1 MRTPSV
7 NRPGFWFKADTL
19 MDVLRFRANEE
30 ADAPAYTFLVDG
42 EGGELHFTYRDLER
56 RARAIAAQLQSLSRP
71 GERALL
77 LFPSGLDY
85 VVGFMGC
92 LFAGVIAVPAFPP
105 RLNRPTPRLQAIS
118 DASGAT
124 LALTT
129 SAVLANLDGRLGH
142 TPGLQSLRWIATDQV
157 SDDLAGLWKDPG
169 IGPDHIAFLQYTS
182 GSTSTPRGVM
192 VSHGNLMANSSLIYH
207 AGAITSSGGDEVL
220 VGGRGFT
227 WLPLYHD
234 MGLIGAIL
242 QPLYCGAYCT
252 FMSPLSFLQ
261 RPFRWLEGISRIRAT
276 HSGGPNFAYDLCAR
290 KITPEQKATLDL
302 SCWRMA
308 LNGSEPIRKE
318 TLDRFVEAFTCCGF
332 RREAL
337 APCYGL
343 AEATLMVTGG
353 WVDRVPVEDVIDEAA
368 LAAHRVV
375 SAASDAPGAKFV
387 VGSGHV
393 QPGETV
399 LIVDPDSHTPCP
411 SGRVGEIWVSGPSVC
426 KGYWGRPEDSERTF
440 GARLAD
446 SGEGPFLRTG
456 DLGFFKD
463 GELFVTGRLKDL
475 IIIRG
480 RNYYP
485 QDIEWTVMR
494 SHPALVTDSCAAFAL
509 DVDGEERLVIV
520 QEVERHGRDFNAGEV
535 IDTILR
541 AVAQEH
547 ELDVFT
553 VVLIKSGTISKTTS
567 GKIQRSAS
575 RAQYLKNELQEIR
588 RWSRPREQEHAA
600 AARPHIN
607 GEARKAGRPT
617 GEAIRTWLVARIAEL
632 LRIDARDVDLHKP
645 LANFGL
651 NSMQAVSL
659 SGELEDWLGTQLA
672 PTLLY
677 DYPTIDTIAAH
688 LGGEEGVR
696 GQGSGVR
703 EECASSSLTPN
714 PYPLTPAHL
723 TPASGPIAIVGL
735 SCRFPGADSPAAL
748 WRLLEEGVDAIR
760 EVPPSRWDLKRFYDP
775 NPAAPG
781 KMSTRWG
788 GFLDGIEDF
797 DRAFF
802 GISPR
807 EAARMDPQQR
817 LLLELA
823 WEALEDA
830 GIPADRLA
838 GSRTGVFVG
847 ISVNDYS
854 YLQTR
859 DPDLSDPYIG
869 TGNALS
875 IAAARLSYLF
885 DLHGPSLAVDTA
897 CSSSLVAIHLA
908 CRSLWNGEASVALVG
923 GVNVILAP
931 WITVNFSKAGFMA
944 PDGRCKTFDA
954 KANGYVRS
962 EGGGLVV
969 LKPLAQALAD
979 GDPVYAVIRGT
990 AVNQDGRSQGLTAPN
1005 GQAQEAVLREAYRA
1019 AGVSPGQVQY
1029 VEAHGTGTLLGDPIE
1044 ARALGK
1050 VLGQDRPAGKR
1061 CLVGSLKTNIGHLE
1075 SAAGVAG
1082 LIKVAL
1088 ALKHKKVPPSLHF
1101 EQPNPHIPFDELPLR
1116 VVTRLEPWPET
1127 EGQALAGVSSFGFGG
1142 TNAHA
1147 VLAEV
1152 PRFAPAPREVHPDRA
1167 CLLAL
1172 SARSPE
1178 ALQAQA
1184 RRWQDWMAGQVNGS
1198 VLPLGDVCFTA
1209 GDRRSHHEYRL
1220 ALVARNR
1227 EETLE
1232 RLGAFLQ
1239 GEKRPGLTTGRKALN
1254 RRPRAVWVFSGQGPQ
1269 WWGMGRQLLR
1279 EPAFRAVLEQCDQ
1292 LLAPLAGWSL
1302 LKEMQAGEAESRLAS
1317 TEVAQPVLFALQA
1330 GLAALWRS
1338 WGLAPDAVVGHSLGE
1353 VAAAHAAGVLTLED
1367 AIKVVFHRGRIMQR
1381 ATGLGKTAAVEMTME
1396 ECENLL
1402 AEYEGKLSIAAV
1414 NGPTSLTLSGDPL
1427 ALENLVVALQK
1438 RNVYARM
1445 LRVDYAF
1452 HSSQMDPLVDE
1463 LAEALR
1469 GLAPHPAAVPLFSTV
1484 TGLPSDGPEHDAGY
1498 WAGNIRRTVQFAPAI
1513 GQLLDL
1519 GHDTFLEI
1527 APHPVLSG
1535 PITQCLHA
1543 HGLKGTVLPSLR
1555 REDDDRAVLLGSL
1568 GALYAQGHAVDWK
1581 KVYPDG
1587 RHVRLPGY
1595 PWQRERCWV
1604 EGEEEASS
1612 GWGPPAADR
1621 HPLLMRHVRGAH
1633 ARHHHVWETELDRRR
1648 LPWLADHRLQG
1659 TMIVP
1664 GAAFV
1669 EMTLAA
1675 CAEAFGDPPYVLDET
1690 ELHKALILPE
1700 KGARTVQVVCTSDLL
1715 GEVTFQIFSRSPEG
1729 DPATAAWTLHANGK
1743 VRPGERPVP
1752 PGPIAIEEFKA
1763 GMDREKTRADFYQE
1777 VNDRGL
1783 TFGPTF
1789 QGVQHVWARD
1799 FAAIGKVRLPESLH
1813 ADVVR
1818 YGAHPALLDAALQVM
1833 GGALPV
1839 ATRKA
1844 TANSVLLPVQVGS
1857 IRFYAPVGPEC
1868 WIYSDLKPFTEL
1880 APDKFVGTGR
1890 LLDDSGRTLVE
1901 FRDVTLQRLD
1911 HDGRT
1916 GVHEKPAEW
1925 LHELQWQPQARP
1937 EAAGDA
1943 LPGSW
1948 LIFADSGGTGEALAA
1963 ALSARGERCVVVQP
1977 GDTYEREADLR
1988 VRLRP
1993 CHEED
1998 LQRLLAETMPAGA
2011 PPCRGVVHLWSLD
2024 VPALAEDAAAG
2035 LDRAL
2040 DLGCGSVL
2048 ALVHK
2053 LMRTGWAAVPQLWL
2067 VTRGAQEVG
2076 KPEAEDRLKAEL
2088 QLPAAVAQSPL
2099 WGMARVLAVEHP
2111 EFHCVRID
2119 LDPQRDPAEVA
2130 ALVDEI
2136 AARGAE
2142 DQVAFRG
2149 SARHVLRLVPRGAKA
2164 EADEAAG
2171 EGISPRLRVP
2181 DVRPIWL
2188 DAPTK
2193 GLLDNLVLCPTPFRE
2208 LGDGEVD
2215 IEVHAAGLNF
2225 RDVLNVLGL
2234 YPGAPIPLG
2243 GECSGRVLRV
2253 GKNVQGIKPGDEVMA
2268 VAPACMGTRSMTIAE
2283 LVVPKPEHLSFE
2295 EAATIPIAFLTA
2307 YYALHELGRMRAGEK
2322 VLIHAAAG
2330 GVGLAAMQ
2338 LARLAGAEVYATV
2351 GSAVK
2356 RAYLEAQGVR
2366 QVFSSRSLDFA
2377 DEIRAQTGG
2386 KGVDLVLNSLAGEF
2400 IPASLSLLGPFGRF
2414 LEIGRVDI
2422 YRNSQLGLQPFRN
2435 NLQFCT
2441 IDLELVSRERPGL
2454 VRSMLLEIVR
2464 LFRER
2469 KLEPLP
2475 RTVFPLPEAVAGFR
2489 YMQQRKNIGKIV
2501 FSVSE
2506 LQQAAPTAD
2515 PGTAHPAVRPDGTY
2529 LITGGLGALG
2539 LRVARWLARQGARH
2553 LVLVGRGGAAR
2564 ADARALEAVRAAG
2577 AEVVIAAADV
2587 SRREDV
2593 ARILADIDRA
2603 LPPLRGVIHAAGLLD
2618 DGFLVQLDQ
2627 ERFRRVFPA
2636 KAAGAWNLHLL
2647 TAGRPLDFFVC
2658 FSSVA
2663 AVLGSPAQA
2672 NYAAANVFMDELARA
2687 RAAQGLPALSINWGP
2702 WAEIGMAAQDHL
2714 AGNVAL
2720 QAMGKIAPDRGVE
2733 LLGQL
2738 LLEKDAQVAVL
2749 PINWKQWR
2757 RLFPVADRSPLL
2769 ALLAREEAADAP
2781 ARKGA
2786 LSAEAVLAAPQGERL
2801 RLLEVYVAGVLGF
2814 SADKLDM
2821 QQRLD
2826 QLGIDSL
2833 MAIELKNRVE
2843 VDLGVALTMA
2853 TFLQVP
2859 SVTELATAIL
2869 SQLEAAAPRAN
2880 AEKLDAMVERLEN
2893 LSDEEVRAL
2902 LAEETLAGGV

>member
-7 NRPGFWFKADTL
+7 NRPGFWFEAATL
-19 MDVLRFRANEE
+19 ADVLRFRAREE
-30 ADAPAYTFLVDG
+30 ADSHAYTFLVDG
-42 EGGELHFTYRDLER
+42 EGGELRCTYRDLDR
-56 RARAIAAQLQSLSRP
+56 RARAIAAHLQSVAQK

-77 LFPSGLDY
+77 LYPSGLDY
-85 VVGFMGC
+85 VFGFMGC
-92 LFAGVIAVPAFPP
+92 LYAGVIAVPAFPP

-124 LALTT
+124 IALTT
-129 SAVLANLDGRLGH
+129 SSVLANLDGRLGH
-142 TPGLQSLRWIATDQV
+142 TPGLQSLRWIATDRV
-157 SDDLAGLWKDPG
+157 ADDLAGRWQDPG
-169 IGPDHIAFLQYTS
+169 VGEEHLAFLQYTS

-207 AGAITSSGGDEVL
+207 SGATTSDGGDEVL
-220 VGGRGFT
+220 VGGHGFT

-242 QPLYCGAYCT
+242 QPLFCGASCT

-261 RPFRWLEGISRIRAT
+261 RPFRWLEAISRLRAT

-290 KITPEQKATLDL
+290 KITAAQKATLDL
-302 SCWRMA
+302 SCWRVA

-318 TLDRFVEAFTCCGF
+318 TLDRFVEAFACCGF

-343 AEATLMVTGG
+343 AEATLMVTGS
-353 WVDRVPVEDVIDEAA
+353 WVDRPPVEEAIDEAA
-368 LAAHRVV
+368 LAANRVV
-375 SAASDAPGAKFV
+375 PVSLDAPGAKLA

-393 QPGETV
+393 QRDEKV
-399 LIVDPDSHTPCP
+399 LIVDPDTHTPAP

-426 KGYWGRPEDSERTF
+426 KGYWGRPQDGERTF

-446 SGEGPFLRTG
+446 TGEGPFLRTG

-475 IIIRG
+475 IIVRG

-509 DVDGEERLVIV
+509 DVDGEERLVVV
-520 QEVERHGRDFNAGEV
+520 QEVERQGRDFNPDEI

-541 AVAQEH
+541 AVSREH
-547 ELDVFT
+547 ELDVYA

-588 RWSRPREQEHAA
+588 RWTRPLDQERAAA
-600 AARPHIN
+600 AARPHLN
-607 GEARKAGRPT
+607 GSARRAGRPS

-651 NSMQAVSL
+651 NSVQAVSL

-688 LGGEEGVR
+688 LGGEDEPGASATGVDPAVVHAAPA
-696 GQGSGVR
+696 SGATV
-703 EECASSSLTPN
+703 
-714 PYPLTPAHL
+714 
-723 TPASGPIAIVGL
+723 SGPIAIVGL
-735 SCRFPGADSPAAL
+735 SCRVPGADSPEAL
-748 WRLLEEGVDAIR
+748 WKLLEEGVDAIR
-760 EVPPSRWDLKRFYDP
+760 EVPPTRWDLKRFYDP

-781 KMSTRWG
+781 KMNTRWG
-788 GFLDGIEDF
+788 GFLDKIEDF

-830 GIPADRLA
+830 GIPADKLA
-838 GSRTGVFVG
+838 GSKTGVFVG
-847 ISVNDYS
+847 ISVNDYG
-854 YLQTR
+854 YLQAR

-897 CSSSLVAIHLA
+897 CSSALVAIHLA
-908 CRSLWNGEASVALVG
+908 CRSLWNGESSAAIAG

-979 GDPVYAVIRGT
+979 GDPIYAVIRGT
-990 AVNQDGRSQGLTAPN
+990 AVNQDGKSQGLTAPN

-1050 VLGQDRPAGKR
+1050 VLARDRPEGHR

-1088 ALKHKKVPPSLHF
+1088 ALKHKKIPPSLHF

-1116 VVTRLEPWPET
+1116 VVTRLEAWPET

-1152 PRFAPAPREVHPDRA
+1152 PRFAPAPREIIPDQA
-1167 CLLAL
+1167 CLLPL

-1178 ALQAQA
+1178 ALQALA
-1184 RRWQDWMAGQVNGS
+1184 RRYRDWLAGQVNGS
-1198 VLPLGDVCFTA
+1198 VLPLWDVCFTA
-1209 GDRRSHHEYRL
+1209 GDRRSHHEHRL
-1220 ALVARNR
+1220 ALVAHDRQ
-1227 EETLE
+1227 EVLE
-1232 RLGAFLQ
+1232 RLQAFAQ
-1239 GEKRPGLTTGRKALN
+1239 GEKRPGLSAGRKALN
-1254 RRPRAVWVFSGQGPQ
+1254 RKPRVVWVFSGQGPQ

-1279 EPAFRAVLEQCDQ
+1279 EPAFRAVVEQCDQ

-1353 VAAAHAAGVLTLED
+1353 VAAAHAAGALSLED
-1367 AIKVVFHRGRIMQR
+1367 AIQVVYHRGRIMQR
-1381 ATGLGKTAAVEMTME
+1381 ATGLGKTAAVELTLE
-1396 ECENLL
+1396 ECETLL
-1402 AEYEGKLSIAAV
+1402 AEHEGRLSVAAI
-1414 NGPTSLTLSGDPL
+1414 NSPTSLTLSGDPV
-1427 ALENLVVALQK
+1427 ALEDLVLGLQK
-1438 RNVYARM
+1438 RSVYARM

-1452 HSSQMDPLVDE
+1452 HSSQMDPFMDE

-1469 GLAPHPAAVPLFSTV
+1469 GIAPKAATVPLFSTV
-1484 TGLPSDGPEHDAGY
+1484 TGRPSDGLEYDAGY
-1498 WAGNIRRTVQFAPAI
+1498 WARNIRRTVQFAPAI
-1513 GQLLDL
+1513 GRLLDQ
-1519 GHDTFLEI
+1519 GHDAFLEI

-1535 PITQCLHA
+1535 SITQCLHA
-1543 HGLKGTVLPSLR
+1543 RGLAGTVLPSLR

-1568 GALYAQGHAVDWK
+1568 GALYARGHAVDWK
-1581 KVYPDG
+1581 KVYPGG

-1595 PWQRERCWV
+1595 VWQRERCWV
-1604 EGEEEASS
+1604 EGEEGASD
-1612 GWGPPAADR
+1612 GWGPVAASER
-1621 HPLLMRHVRGAH
+1621 HPLLLRHLQGAH
-1633 ARHHHVWETELDRRR
+1633 ARNHHIWETELDRRR

-1659 TMIVP
+1659 SMIVP
-1664 GAAFV
+1664 GAAYV
-1669 EMTLAA
+1669 EMALAA
-1675 CAEAFGDPPYVLDET
+1675 AAEAFGKPPYSLEAT
-1690 ELHKALILPE
+1690 TLHKALILPE
-1700 KGARTVQVVCTSDLL
+1700 KGSRTVQVVFNPNPL
-1715 GEVTFQIFSRSPEG
+1715 GEIAFQVFSRSPEG
-1729 DPATAAWTLHANGK
+1729 DPATAAWLLHAEGK
-1743 VRPGERPVP
+1743 VRPGAGESQPEP
-1752 PGPIAIEEFKA
+1752 TPIEGLKVGAV
-1763 GMDREKTRADFYQE
+1763 REKKHDDFYE
-1777 VNDRGL
+1777 VVNRRAL
-1783 TFGPTF
+1783 NFGPTF
-1789 QGVQHVWARD
+1789 MGVQHVWARD
-1799 FAAIGKVRLPESLH
+1799 FAAIGQVRAPEALH
-1813 ADVVR
+1813 ADIAR
-1818 YGAHPALLDAALQVM
+1818 YGAHPALLDAALQLICA
-1833 GGALPV
+1833 ALPEKTQE
-1839 ATRKA
+1839 AIGRT
-1844 TANSVLLPVQVGS
+1844 VLLPVSVEK
-1857 IRFYAPVGPEC
+1857 IVFYAPVGPSC
-1868 WIYSDLKPFTEL
+1868 WSYSVLEPFAEVL
-1880 APDKFVGTGR
+1880 PEKFVGTGC
-1890 LLDDSGRTLVE
+1890 LLDDAGNKLVE
-1901 FRDVTLQRLD
+1901 FCGVTLQRLD
-1911 HDGRT
+1911 VETRSAIP
-1916 GVHEKPAEW
+1916 EKPAEW

-1937 EAAGDA
+1937 EATADA

-1948 LIFADSGGTGEALAA
+1948 LIFADRGGTGEALAA
-1963 ALSARGERCVVVQP
+1963 ALSARGERCAVVLA
-1977 GDTYEREADLR
+1977 GEAYEREADLR

-1993 CHEED
+1993 CSEED
-1998 LQRLLAETMPAGA
+1998 LQRLLAETMPDGA

-2024 VPALAEDAAAG
+2024 IPEIGEDAAGAM
-2035 LDRAL
+2035 DRAH

-2053 LMRTGWAAVPQLWL
+2053 LVRTGWAAAPQLWL
-2067 VTRGAQEVG
+2067 VTRGAQVVRN
-2076 KPEAEDRLKAEL
+2076 AEDRPKAEFQFL
-2088 QLPAAVAQSPL
+2088 VQAPL
-2099 WGMARVLAVEHP
+2099 WGMGRVLAVEHP

-2119 LDPQRDPAEVA
+2119 LDPQKDSAEVA

-2136 AARGAE
+2136 ASRGAE

-2149 SARHVLRLVPRGAKA
+2149 ANRHVLRLLPRGAKA
-2164 EADEAAG
+2164 EAGAEAT
-2171 EGISPRLRVP
+2171 EGVTPRLRVP

-2188 DAPTK
+2188 DIPTK

-2208 LGDGEVD
+2208 LGDDEVD
-2215 IEVHAAGLNF
+2215 IEVHAVGLNF

-2243 GECSGRVLRV
+2243 GECAGRVLRV
-2253 GKNVQGIKPGDEVMA
+2253 GKNVQGIEPGDEVMA
-2268 VAPACMGTRSMTIAE
+2268 VAPACMGTRSMTIAD
-2283 LVVPKPEHLSFE
+2283 LVVPKPEHLTFE

-2330 GVGLAAMQ
+2330 GVGLAALQ

-2351 GSAVK
+2351 GSAAK
-2356 RAYLEAQGVR
+2356 REYLAAQGVR
-2366 QVFSSRSLDFA
+2366 HVFSSRSLDFA
-2377 DEIRAQTGG
+2377 GEIRAQTGG

-2454 VRSMLLEIVR
+2454 VRAMFLEIVR

-2475 RTVFPLPEAVAGFR
+2475 KTVFPLQEAVAGFR

-2506 LQQAAPTAD
+2506 LQKGSPAAD
-2515 PGTAHPAVRPDGTY
+2515 PGAAHPAVRPDGTY

-2539 LRVARWLARQGARH
+2539 LTVARWLARQGARH

-2564 ADARALEAVRAAG
+2564 ADANALQAVRDHG
-2577 AEVVIAAADV
+2577 AEVTVAAADV
-2587 SRREDV
+2587 SKREDV
-2593 ARILADIDRA
+2593 ALVLADIDRS

-2627 ERFRRVFPA
+2627 ERFRRVFAP
-2636 KAAGAWNLHLL
+2636 KAAGAWNLHVL
-2647 TAGRPLDFFVC
+2647 TADRPLDFFVC
-2658 FSSVA
+2658 FSSA
-2663 AVLGSPAQA
+2663 AAILGSPGQG

-2687 RAAQGLPALSINWGP
+2687 RAARGLPGLSINWGP
-2702 WAEIGMAAQDHL
+2702 WAEIGMAAADHL
-2714 AGNVAL
+2714 AGSATFK
-2720 QAMGKIAPDRGVE
+2720 AMGKIAPDKGVE
-2733 LLGQL
+2733 ILGQL

-2757 RLFPVADRSPLL
+2757 RLFPVADRLPLL
-2769 ALLAREEAADAP
+2769 ALLAREEASDAP

-2786 LSAEAVLAAPQGERL
+2786 LSAGAVLAAPQGERL
-2801 RLLEVYVAGVLGF
+2801 HLLEVYVAGVLGF

-2869 SQLEAAAPRAN
+2869 SQLEAAAPGEDV
-2880 AEKLDAMVERLEN
+2880 EKLDAMVERLEN
-2893 LSDEEVRAL
+2893 LSEEEVQAL
-2902 LAEETLAGGV
+2902 LAEETMATGL